1 MHHLLS
7 REAAAPREAYEPRVS
22 FATPYADAVGMNAV
36 EYARL
41 DEEALGRPTTF
52 DSSFPRT
59 YAEALKNTSDAV
71 VVTEAQAPFKICHV
85 NDAWVRLCGFSQQE
99 AVGKTLAMLQGPET
113 APVSV
118 ASVVDASA
126 RGHATAA
133 LLTNYTKAGAPFA
146 NFLRVYPLSEGDDGR
161 VTHLLGVLQD
171 VDAPAPTAM

>member
-1 MHHLLS
+1 MPNTL
-7 REAAAPREAYEPRVS
+7 E
-22 FATPYADAVGMNAV
+22 DAVCDSRD
-36 EYARL
+36 AR
-41 DEEALGRPTTF
+41 
-52 DSSFPRT
+52 
-59 YAEALKNTSDAV
+59 
-71 VVTEAQAPFKICHV
+71 VVTTAQRPFVVEHV